1 VNKDLD
7 FYPKVLTKFSA
18 IYITMRFL
26 CIVAFVLCIAG
37 VLSQKP
43 RNRSS
48 DKNCEKSDFDR
59 HSSNVFGQFGL
70 PELSFPET
78 RKELNT
84 YCKKAKESTEFS
96 KQYGT
101 NCLKSTSQTLMS
113 LATYNFDKVNKQY
126 CAKNGK
132 LKDAW
137 VNWSKCGN
145 KAKPTT
151 EKCWDTMLVRMAN
164 TKKIKNS
171 KSRIPTICCTYYQ
184 WIKCTRKALED
195 MGDGVCNREAVEGFT
210 VHINK
215 ASVDSMNLICSR
227 YEDNPQKCE
236 AYFKE
241 IPTGRPKKLDK
252 MPLLYVFDVFD
263 SL

>member
-1 VNKDLD
+1 MVRYLCCILLCLEVCAVLAQNGKNKTL
-7 FYPKVLTKFSA
+7 
-18 IYITMRFL
+18 
-26 CIVAFVLCIAG
+26 
-37 VLSQKP
+37 
-43 RNRSS
+43 N
-48 DKNCEKSDFDR
+48 KNCLQSEFDR

-70 PELSFPET
+70 PELKFPESRSQLT
-78 RKELNT
+78 T
-84 YCKKAKESTEFS
+84 YCRKAKESTDFS

-145 KAKPTT
+145 KAKPNT
-151 EKCWDTMLVRMAN
+151 EKCWDTMIVNMAN
-164 TKKIKNS
+164 TKNVKNIML
-171 KSRIPTICCTYYQ
+171 RTYYT

-195 MGDGVCNREAVEGFT
+195 MGEKTCKPDAVDGYA

-215 ASVDSMNLICSR
+215 A
-227 YEDNPQKCE
+227 
-236 AYFKE
+236 
-241 IPTGRPKKLDK
+241 
-252 MPLLYVFDVFD
+252 
-263 SL
+263 